1 METNRRRVS
10 FARNFA
16 KEPVFNPRKT
26 MKKSEPIQNLL
37 RELVWRR
44 KLSDAERAE
53 LRSQPEAEADWELES
68 RLTEGLAQLPDAA
81 VPSNFTA
88 RVLQAVE
95 RERARPRATSWQW
108 GWRMLAPRLAVGLAV
123 IGISGLVYQ
132 RHEFNQRARLARNVA
147 LMAEAQPLPS
157 VEALK
162 NFNAIQ
168 RMSQP
173 HADEELLALLQ

>member
-1 METNRRRVS
+1 M
-10 FARNFA
+10 
-16 KEPVFNPRKT
+16 
-26 MKKSEPIQNLL
+26 KSEPIQNLL

-44 KLSDAERAE
+44 KLTEAEHAG
-53 LRSQPEAEADWELES
+53 LREQPETQADLELES
-68 RLTEGLAQLPDAA
+68 RLTEGLARLPDAA

-95 RERARPRATSWQW
+95 RDTVLRPRPTVWKW
-108 GWRMLAPRLAVGLAV
+108 TWRVLAPRLAVGVAV
-123 IGISGLVYQ
+123 IGIAGLTYQ

-147 LMAEAQPLPS
+147 LLAGTQPMPS

-162 NFNAIQ
+162 NFDAIQ

-173 HADEELLALLQ
+173 HADEKLLALLQ

>member
-1 METNRRRVS
+1 MS
-10 FARNFA
+10 FQCNFA
-16 KEPVFNPRKT
+16 GRPVFNLKDK
-26 MKKSEPIQNLL
+26 MKNEPIQNLL

-44 KLSDAERAE
+44 KLTEAEQAG
-53 LRSQPEAEADWELES
+53 LREQPETQADLELES
-68 RLTEGLAQLPDAA
+68 RLTEGLARLPDAA

-95 RERARPRATSWQW
+95 RETARRPRPTVWQW
-108 GWRMLAPRLAVGLAV
+108 SWRVLAPRLAVGVAV
-123 IGISGLVYQ
+123 IGIAGLTYQ

-147 LMAEAQPLPS
+147 LLARTQPMPS

-162 NFNAIQ
+162 NFDAIQ

-173 HADEELLALLQ
+173 HADEKLLALLQ

>member
-1 METNRRRVS
+1 MEFKRRRAS
-10 FARNFA
+10 FWRNFVGA
-16 KEPVFNPRKT
+16 TVFNPENT
-26 MKKSEPIQNLL
+26 MKDEPLQNPL

-44 KLSDAERAE
+44 KLTEAERAE
-53 LRSQPEAEADWELES
+53 LRAPPETQADWELES
-68 RLTEGLAQLPDAA
+68 RLTEGLARLSDAA

-95 RERARPRATSWQW
+95 REEMRPRAT
-108 GWRMLAPRLAVGLAV
+108 GWHWTWRVLVPRLAVGVAV
-123 IGISGLVYQ
+123 IGIAGLTYQ
-132 RHEFNQRARLARNVA
+132 HHEFNQRARLARNVA
-147 LMAEAQPLPS
+147 LMAAAQPLPS

-173 HADEELLALLQ
+173 RADEELLALLQ

>member
-1 METNRRRVS
+1 MEFPPRRAS
-10 FARNFA
+10 FQRNFA
-16 KEPVFNPRKT
+16 DAPVFNPTDT
-26 MKKSEPIQNLL
+26 MKSEPIQNLL

-44 KLSDAERAE
+44 KLTDTERAE
-53 LRSQPEAEADWELES
+53 LRASPEAQMDLEVES
-68 RLTEGLAQLPDAA
+68 HLTEGLARLPDAV

-95 RERARPRATSWQW
+95 RKQARPRATSWQW
-108 GWRMLAPRLAVGLAV
+108 GWRVLVPRLAVGVAV
-123 IGISGLVYQ
+123 IGIAGLTYQ
-132 RHEFNQRARLARNVA
+132 RHEFNQRARLAQNVA